1 MSGRMNPKVVLPLAA
16 LAVAALGA
24 GILVLTSSQ
33 VSGQP
38 SERMVRAVRVVPVT
52 SRSVQLEVRSQGT
65 VAPRTE
71 SELIPEVSGR
81 VVWTS
86 PALVSGGYFEEGEA
100 LLRIDQTDYEAAVAR
115 AQASLSRARGE
126 HEHARD
132 TLKRQRDLAKRS
144 VVSTA
149 ALDDAERTAQVME
162 ASLREAR
169 LALEQAE
176 RDLVR
181 SEVTAPFSGRVRE
194 ERVDVGQFL
203 NRGTAFATIYA
214 TDFVE
219 VRLPIADAQLAYLD
233 LPLWAR
239 EAPAEELLPEV
250 TLSARFAGR
259 DHTWRGRIVRTE
271 GEIDAKSRL
280 VHVVAQVANDASLF
294 GEDSAV
300 RGATQRIPLPVG
312 LFVQARIS
320 GRAADGV
327 SVIPRQALLGPGQ
340 VLIVDDENRLRFRDV
355 EVLRIDREEA
365 LISSGLRDG
374 ERVCLTSIQ
383 APVDGMTVRP
393 VGAPE
398 VERAGVEGPGT

>member
-1 MSGRMNPKVVLPLAA
+1 MNPKVLLPLAA
-16 LAVAALGA
+16 LAVAVLGA
-24 GILVLTSSQ
+24 AILVLTSSQ
-33 VSGQP
+33 VSGRP
-38 SERMVRAVRVVPVT
+38 SERMVRAVRVVEVT
-52 SRSVQLEVRSQGT
+52 SRSVQLEVLSQGT

-71 SELIPEVSGR
+71 SELIPEVAGR
-81 VVWTS
+81 VIWTS
-86 PALVSGGYFEEGEA
+86 PALVSGGYFEAGEP

-126 HEHARD
+126 HQHARD

-144 VVSTA
+144 VVSAA

-181 SEVTAPFSGRVRE
+181 TEITAPFSGRVRE

-203 NRGTAFATIYA
+203 NRGTAFATVYA

-250 TLSARFAGR
+250 ALSARFAGR

-280 VHVVAQVANDASLF
+280 VHVVAQVANDPSLF
-294 GEDSAV
+294 GRDGAV
-300 RGATQRIPLPVG
+300 PGATERIPLPVG

-327 SVIPRQALLGPGQ
+327 AVIPRQALLGPGQ

-393 VGAPE
+393 VGARE
-398 VERAGVEGPGT
+398 DLERAPVEGPGT